1 MLRRPQRSTRTDTL
15 FPYTTLF
22 RSEEGG
28 AEVATTPLAELLAQ
42 VRPGD
47 HLAIQ
52 VFGDPDGPEV
62 GRLEAARLALRDE
75 LRVAVTLGF
84 GPRFLHSTGQLHK
97 GGPDAIVCVPAVGPE
112 QQAIAIPGRDI
123 VLDQLKAAQAAGAL
137 RAHQARGIR

>member
-47 HLAIQ
+47 HLALQ

-62 GRLEAARLALRDE
+62 GRLEAARLALRAA
-75 LRVAVTLGF
+75 LRVAVPLGF
-84 GPRFLHSTGQLHK
+84 GPRFLHSPGQLHQRA
-97 GGPDAIVCVPAVGPE
+97 PDAILCVPAVAPHHEELPLHGHHLGLGPPT
-112 QQAIAIPGRDI
+112 APPAP
-123 VLDQLKAAQAAGAL
+123 
-137 RAHQARGIR
+137 

>member
-28 AEVATTPLAELLAQ
+28 AEVATTPLAELLAH

-47 HLAIQ
+47 QLPIQ
-52 VFGDPDGPEV
+52 GFGDPDGPEV

-75 LRVAVTLGF
+75 LRVAVTLGSALASCT
-84 GPRFLHSTGQLHK
+84 PPASSTR
-97 GGPDAIVCVPAVGPE
+97 AVPTPSCASRPS
-112 QQAIAIPGRDI
+112 APTTRRSPSPG
-123 VLDQLKAAQAAGAL
+123 ATSASAS
-137 RAHQARGIR
+137 